1 MELFDGTVAENI
13 ARFGSL
19 DSAKIIEAA
28 QKAGVHEMILR
39 MPKGYETQIGAGGA
53 VLSGGQRQRIALARA
68 VFGDPSVIVLD
79 EPNSSL
85 DEAGDDALL
94 ATLQRLRGEKR
105 TTFVISH
112 RVNVLR
118 LVDQII
124 VMDAGNLKLIG
135 SREQVLTAAKEARAL
150 AKSAGA

>member
-1 MELFDGTVAENI
+1 
-13 ARFGSL
+13 
-19 DSAKIIEAA
+19 
-28 QKAGVHEMILR
+28 
-39 MPKGYETQIGAGGA
+39 
-53 VLSGGQRQRIALARA
+53 
-68 VFGDPSVIVLD
+68 
-79 EPNSSL
+79 
-85 DEAGDDALL
+85 
-94 ATLQRLRGEKR
+94 
-105 TTFVISH
+105 VISH